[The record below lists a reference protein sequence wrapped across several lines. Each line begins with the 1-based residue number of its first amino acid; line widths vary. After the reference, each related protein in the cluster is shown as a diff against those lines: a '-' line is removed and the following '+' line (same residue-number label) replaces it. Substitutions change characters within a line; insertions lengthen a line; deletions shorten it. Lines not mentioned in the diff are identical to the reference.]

1 MDSLSFPV
9 LWIVLAGL
17 AGTILVSATQLTK
30 NADIIAFKTGLGR
43 SFVGVVL
50 LATATSLPEL
60 ATGVSSVLSVG
71 GSGGA
76 DLAAGDAFGSNL
88 FNLLIIGVLDLM
100 WRRGPILSS
109 LGSAP
114 ALVGVLSVV
123 LFALGGIGILIHG
136 NLSLAESWPVSP
148 VSLVLILVFLA
159 ALFAIFKEEQGTDSY
174 EEQNIYAS
182 ASLTRASLVYGTS
195 ALIVVIAAYF
205 LAHTGDSL
213 ADKMGWEKSFMGT
226 QFLALST
233 SLPELAASIAA
244 IRIMAPELAIS
255 NLLGS
260 NLFNMGFVLFLDDV
274 AYTDGPLW
282 SVVSP
287 VHSVTAIIAILMT
300 TAVLVPVISKAKVS
314 IGRIVTLE
322 CVVLLALYVV
332 SSILVFSIGSS
343 AH

>member
-1 MDSLSFPV
+1 M
-9 LWIVLAGL
+9 
-17 AGTILVSATQLTK
+17 
-30 NADIIAFKTGLGR
+30 
-43 SFVGVVL
+43 
-50 LATATSLPEL
+50 

-88 FNLLIIGVLDLM
+88 FNLLIIGLLDLM
-100 WRRGPILSS
+100 WRKGPILSS

-123 LFALGGIGILIHG
+123 LIALGGIGILIHG

>member
-1 MDSLSFPV
+1 MESFSLPL
-9 LWIVLAGL
+9 LWGLLAAL
-17 AGTILVSATQLTK
+17 AGTILVSASQLTK

-60 ATGVSSVLSVG
+60 ATGVSSVLSIG
-71 GSGGA
+71 GAGGA

-88 FNLLIIGVLDLM
+88 FNLLIIGLLDLM
-100 WRRGPILSS
+100 WRRGPLLSS
-109 LGSAP
+109 LGSTP

-123 LFALGGIGILIHG
+123 VISLGGIGILIHD
-136 NLSLAESWPVSP
+136 NLRLAETWPISP
-148 VSLVLILVFLA
+148 ISLVLIVVFVA
-159 ALFAIFKEEQGTDSY
+159 ALFAIFKEEQDSDSY
-174 EEQNIYAS
+174 EEQNIYSS
-182 ASLTRASLVYGTS
+182 ASLTKATFVYATS
-195 ALIVVIAAYF
+195 ALIVVVAAYF

-233 SLPELAASIAA
+233 SLPELAASMAA
-244 IRIMAPELAIS
+244 IRIMAPELAIT

-287 VHSVTAIIAILMT
+287 VHTVTAIIAILMT
-300 TAVLVPVISKAKVS
+300 TAVLVPVISKARVS
-314 IGRIVTLE
+314 FGRIVTLE
-322 CVVLLALYVV
+322 CVVLLALYAA
-332 SSILVFSIGSS
+332 SSLLVFSMGSS
-343 AH
+343 AN

>member
-1 MDSLSFPV
+1 MDSLSLPL
-9 LWIVLAGL
+9 LWVVLAAL
-17 AGTILVSATQLTK
+17 ASTILISATHLTK

-60 ATGVSSVLSVG
+60 ATGVSSVLSIG

-76 DLAAGDAFGSNL
+76 DLAAGDAFGSNI
-88 FNLLIIGVLDLM
+88 FNLLIIGLLDLM

-114 ALVGVLSVV
+114 ALVGVLSIVV
-123 LFALGGIGILIHG
+123 ISLGGLGILIHG
-136 NLSLAESWPVSP
+136 NLNLAPSWPVSP
-148 VSLVLILVFLA
+148 VSVVLIVVFIA
-159 ALFAIFKEEQGTDSY
+159 ALFAVFREEQDSDSY
-174 EEQNIYAS
+174 EEHNIYAS
-182 ASLTRASLVYGTS
+182 ASLTRASLVYLTS
-195 ALIVVIAAYF
+195 ALIVVVAAYF
-205 LAHTGDSL
+205 LAHTGDNL

-233 SLPELAASIAA
+233 SLPELAASVAA
-244 IRIMAPELAIS
+244 IRIMAPELAIT

-260 NLFNMGFVLFLDDV
+260 NLFNMGFVLFMDDA
-274 AYTDGPLW
+274 AYIDGPLW

-287 VHSVTAIIAILMT
+287 VHSITAVIAILMT
-300 TAVLVPVISKAKVS
+300 TVVLVPVISKARVS
-314 IGRIVTLE
+314 LGRIVTLE
-322 CVVLLALYVV
+322 CVVLLGLYVV
-332 SSILVFSIGSS
+332 SSILVFSISSS